1 MSAVRCVRFEISL
14 MYLKMLSETLLS
26 LLGNNME
33 DEYSVVQASND
44 HNSKFDCNPAPWCN
58 SPALFFAESSSSSS
72 SLPLFEDDGVW
83 KLPTT
88 LVRNERSMETVSW
101 PGLVVGNVD
110 IRMSGLPAYTNRV
123 PFGLSCDLM
132 INSSGHVE
140 ENVIFKNKNKRIIG
154 TRPGFQMRFT
164 TIRHLRLNHGTV
176 RWRYRST
183 WSFSVC
189 HFSLRK
195 KISRT
200 KKNTPL
206 APKQTSIFQ
215 TKWNIPP

>member
-140 ENVIFKNKNKRIIG
+140 ENVIKKKKNHWSKAWLPNAVYNNPSFKVKSR
-154 TRPGFQMRFT
+154 
-164 TIRHLRLNHGTV
+164 HGTV
-176 RWRYRST
+176 KVQEYM
-183 WSFSVC
+183 VI
-189 HFSLRK
+189 FSLPFFFAEKNITYK
-195 KISRT
+195 K
-200 KKNTPL
+200 KY
-206 APKQTSIFQ
+206 TSG
-215 TKWNIPP
+215 P